1 MIETIELTIGD
12 IEIEDTDDDDIEED
26 VDSYLPTG
34 AQAYMHSI
42 AKIPVLT
49 FEEEQELGKAIAE
62 GDEGAKKKLIEC
74 NLKLVVS
81 IVKRYISRTS
91 IPFLDLVQEGK
102 VGLMTAVAQ
111 FDYTK
116 GYKFS
121 TYAYWWIKQ
130 AVSKA
135 IAIQSRTIRIPIHII
150 EGLSKINTASRILFQ
165 ELKREPTAEELAE
178 RTGLDIKKVNEYRAI
193 VKEPTSL
200 DVSIDDDGEATV
212 GDLVADEEVDPLEK
226 LYKEEMG
233 QNIQKVLSTLDDKER
248 DVLTM
253 RFGLDGSRPK
263 TLDEVG
269 QIYSLSKERI
279 RQIEAKAL
287 TKLRHPVR
295 ARLLQDCLEV

>member
-1 MIETIELTIGD
+1 MFNVVNPDDVVAKYGADTLRLYEMFLGPLEMSKPWDTNGIDGVHRFLRKWWNMFETLS
-12 IEIEDTDDDDIEED
+12 TD
-26 VDSYLPTG
+26 
-34 AQAYMHSI
+34 
-42 AKIPVLT
+42 
-49 FEEEQELGKAIAE
+49 
-62 GDEGAKKKLIEC
+62 
-74 NLKLVVS
+74 
-81 IVKRYISRTS
+81 
-91 IPFLDLVQEGK
+91 
-102 VGLMTAVAQ
+102 
-111 FDYTK
+111 
-116 GYKFS
+116 
-121 TYAYWWIKQ
+121 
-130 AVSKA
+130 
-135 IAIQSRTIRIPIHII
+135 
-150 EGLSKINTASRILFQ
+150 
-165 ELKREPTAEELAE
+165 EPTAEELAE
-178 RTGLDIKKVNEYRAI
+178 RTGIDIKKVNEYRAI

-212 GDLVADEEVDPLEK
+212 GDLVADEEIDPLEK

>member
-12 IEIEDTDDDDIEED
+12 IEIEDADDDIEED

-42 AKIPVLT
+42 AKISVLT

-62 GDEGAKKKLIEC
+62 GDEEAKKKLIEC

-81 IVKRYISRTS
+81 IVKKYISRTS
-91 IPFLDLVQEGK
+91 IPFLDLVQEGN

-135 IAIQSRTIRIPIHII
+135 IATQSRTIRIPIHII
-150 EGLSKINTASRILFQ
+150 EGLSKINTASRVLFQ

-178 RTGLDIKKVNEYRAI
+178 RTGIDIKKVNEYRAI